1 VEAVIVAVVRPDG
14 WDLPLFL
21 HVLGAI
27 ALTGATA
34 AAAVLA
40 LAAVRQTDTGRAAL
54 LGRLT
59 FRTLLLAALPAF
71 VLMRAAAEWINSKED
86 VPGDPTWLGLG
97 YVVSDAGFVL
107 LVLLT
112 IVTGIATRGGRA
124 GAWPTR
130 VVTVVAPLYLAAL
143 AVAVWAMTAK
153 PA

>member
-27 ALTGATA
+27 ALTGATG

-71 VLMRAAAEWINSKED
+71 ILMRAAAEWINSKED
-86 VPGDPTWLGLG
+86 VAGDPTWLGLG
-97 YVVSDAGFVL
+97 YIVSDAGFVL